1 MGLCGLTGYG
11 YLEQICVLPL
21 LTGEILCMRFAIIA
35 IICCCSCLNTAFSQ
49 TAATIRFMH
58 AGIENGLSH
67 NQVNGIYKDED
78 GFVWVGTQEG
88 LNRYDGYTFT
98 TYRHRQGDSLSL
110 QDDMITGLYGGPEH
124 TLWVYTVVG
133 MQVMNSR
140 TRCFYA
146 QADSVLRA
154 WKLPSG
160 VKSVVR
166 AGEAWCFV
174 YPQQVFI
181 KKQGKVTVYTP
192 REAAVRNA
200 VIDAAA
206 ADAENRLWL
215 VYHNGRI
222 QRIDITAAAAT
233 HTSPALPARPQNAI
247 GYSLYTDS
255 ALHCWLYCMGDN
267 TGLLEYIPA
276 TQKCRSYSTHSVES
290 PISSDLVTG
299 VAENEGR
306 LWVSTDHGG
315 VNILNRHTGAVQIL
329 SSQEGDLHSL
339 AQNSIT
345 CLYKDNGGIIWLGT
359 YKNGLC
365 YYKKGAL
372 PFNLYR
378 YNPLTRTGLPF
389 NDVNNFVED
398 PKGNVWI
405 ATNGN
410 GLLYF
415 NRAQEHFQ
423 VLRRAQG
430 LSADV
435 VVGLCLDGAGRLWAG
450 TYMGGLNR
458 ITPQG
463 IQHYIHRQEDSTSLC
478 DNRVFTVFE
487 DSKHRLWIGTMAG
500 LDCYEEA
507 TRRFRHY
514 GNYLQQLVSEQY
526 VSCVE
531 ESNTGE
537 IWVGTTRG
545 IAILNPVTQQWRTL
559 TITNSG
565 LIFNDIHDIH
575 RDEHGNMWVATRG
588 GVSVVSRD
596 GLHFTAVTTRNG
608 LPDNSVVKILGDSK
622 GWMWMSTVRG
632 LVRVTCV
639 PEGNTWKPQ
648 VTVYD
653 AGDGLQSTAFNKYAA
668 MRARTGE
675 LFFGGPG
682 GFNVFD
688 PVAVSGGAEMVPV
701 AVTGITATDR
711 KGIPETNPAWQ
722 QAVRLPYRQNTVT
735 FSFSALAYGNP
746 AHYRYRY
753 RLAGLQQEWMEP
765 LDKGRTVSFASLEPG
780 TYTFEVMA
788 AGNDGEWNQEP
799 ARVKLTILPPFWRTG
814 WAYLL
819 YVLAGLAVLL
829 AARNYI
835 IRRTRARMSLAAARR
850 DAERVRQLNEM
861 KIKFFTNISHE
872 LRTPISLILSPM
884 EHLLQQ
890 TDKKMQQ
897 AQVEMMQRNARRLLH
912 LVNQLL
918 DFRKMELSELHLQLV
933 QENVIPFLESTV
945 NSFLDLSVQKHI
957 RLCFHTQ
964 QPRVVMAFDRDKVER
979 ILFNLLS
986 NAFKFTPAGG
996 TIEVTVHMVSAE
1008 GEGYLQVAVKDN
1020 GIGISAEAQQH
1031 IFTPFYQAGLPAGMV
1046 NQGAGIGLSISR
1058 EFMHLHGGDIQLES
1072 TPGGGSCFTLLFPVK
1087 VQEGA
1092 DDSLA
1097 PEEKEEAAVP
1107 VQRPAHTRVTV
1118 LLAEDNEDFR
1128 FYLKDNLMS
1137 HYEVVV
1143 ADNGKTGWQKALQV
1157 HPDIIISDISMPV
1170 MDGITLCRKLKADER
1185 TAGIPVLLMTA
1196 LTNEEYQ
1203 LKGWDTGADG
1213 YLVKPFSCE
1222 VLHSRIRNLLEQQVR
1237 LQKKW
1242 QKQVTAVPAEIAM
1255 ETPDE
1260 KLVREALELVE
1271 KNISDP
1277 AFSVEE
1283 LSRGLRMSRVGLYKR
1298 LYRLTGKAPLDF
1310 IRQVRVQRA
1319 AMLLEK
1325 SDKTVSEIAYEVGFN
1340 DPKYFSRYFKS
1351 VYQLTPSAWII
1362 QYRQQRAEEE
1372 NISFVIESE

>member
-1 MGLCGLTGYG
+1 
-11 YLEQICVLPL
+11 
-21 LTGEILCMRFAIIA
+21 MRSAIIA
-35 IICCCSCLNTAFSQ
+35 IICCCSYLNTVYSQ
-49 TAATIRFMH
+49 PAAAAIRFMH

-67 NQVNGIYKDED
+67 NQVNVIYKDED

-88 LNRYDGYTFT
+88 LNRYDGYAFT
-98 TYRHRQGDSLSL
+98 IYRHRQNDTLSL

-124 TLWVYTVVG
+124 TLWVYTVAG
-133 MQVMNSR
+133 LQVMNSR

-146 QADSVLRA
+146 GTDSLLRA
-154 WKLPSG
+154 WQLPAG
-160 VKSVVR
+160 VKAVVR
-166 AGEAWCFV
+166 AGDAWCFI
-174 YPQQVFI
+174 YPQQVYI
-181 KKQGKVTVYTP
+181 RKAGKVTAYTP
-192 REAAVRNA
+192 QEAAVKGT
-200 VIDAAA
+200 VIDGAAV
-206 ADAENRLWL
+206 DKENQLWL

-222 QRIDITAAAAT
+222 QRVDVGAAKLL

-247 GYSLYTDS
+247 GYSLYTDN
-255 ALHCWLYCMGDN
+255 AMHCWLYCMGDN

-276 TQKCRSYSTHSVES
+276 TQKSRLYNTRSSNS

-299 VAENEGR
+299 VTENEGYI
-306 LWVSTDHGG
+306 WISTDHGG
-315 VNILNRHTGAVQIL
+315 VNIVNRRTGVVQVL
-329 SSQEGDLHSL
+329 TSQEGDIHSL

-345 CLYKDNGGIIWLGT
+345 CLYKDDNGIVWVGT
-359 YKNGLC
+359 YKNGFC

-372 PFNLYR
+372 PFSLYR

-398 PKGNVWI
+398 PKGNIWI
-405 ATNGN
+405 ATNGS

-415 NRAQEHFQ
+415 NRAEESFQ
-423 VLRRAQG
+423 TFRRAQG

-435 VVGLCLDGAGRLWAG
+435 VVGLCRDAAGRLWAG

-463 IQHYIHRQEDSTSLC
+463 IQHFTHAAGDSTTLC

-487 DSKHRLWIGTMAG
+487 DSRRRLWIGTMAG
-500 LDCYEEA
+500 LDCYSEA
-507 TRRFRHY
+507 SGHFVHY
-514 GNYLQQLVSEQY
+514 GNYLQQQVGEQY
-526 VSCVE
+526 VSCVA
-531 ESNTGE
+531 ESSTGE
-537 IWVGTTRG
+537 IWVGTTKG
-545 IAILNPVTQQWRTL
+545 IAIFNPGTQQWRTL
-559 TITNSG
+559 TVANSA
-565 LIFNDIHDIH
+565 LVFNDIHDIY
-575 RDEHGNMWVATRG
+575 RDAKGNMWIATRG
-588 GVSVVSRD
+588 GVSMISQDAQR
-596 GLHFTAVTTRNG
+596 FTNITTRDG
-608 LPDNSVVKILGDSK
+608 LPDNAVVKILGDSE
-622 GWMWMSTVRG
+622 GRMWMSTVRG
-632 LVRVTCV
+632 LARVTCV
-639 PEGNTWKPQ
+639 PDDKGWTPQ

-668 MRARTGE
+668 MRARSGE

-682 GFNVFD
+682 GFNVID
-688 PVAVSGGAEMVPV
+688 PVAVRTGYETVPV

-711 KGIPETNPAWQ
+711 KGNLEANPAWQ
-722 QAVRLPYRQNTVT
+722 SAVALPYRQNTVT
-735 FSFSALAYGNP
+735 LSFSALAYGNP

-765 LDKGRTVSFASLEPG
+765 LDKGRSVSFASLEPG
-780 TYTFEVMA
+780 TYVFEVMA
-788 AGNDGEWNQEP
+788 AGNDGAWSKVP
-799 ARVKLTILPPFWRTG
+799 ARVQLTILPPFWRTG

-819 YVLAGLAVLL
+819 YVMVGIAVLVM
-829 AARNYI
+829 ARSYI

-850 DAERVRQLNEM
+850 DADRVRQLNEM

-872 LRTPISLILSPM
+872 LRTPISLILSPL

-918 DFRKMELSELHLQLV
+918 DFRKMELSELHLHLV
-933 QENVIPFLESTV
+933 EENIIPFLESTV

-957 RLCFHTQ
+957 RLCFHTT
-964 QPRVVMAFDRDKVER
+964 QPQLVMAFDRDKVER

-986 NAFKFTPAGG
+986 NAFKFTAAGG
-996 TIEVTVHMVSAE
+996 TIEVVVSVVA
-1008 GEGYLQVAVKDN
+1008 GDGGNCLQIAVKDN
-1020 GIGISAEAQQH
+1020 GIGISTAAQQH
-1031 IFTPFYQAGLPAGMV
+1031 IFAPFYQAGLPAGMV
-1046 NQGAGIGLSISR
+1046 NQGAGIGLSISK
-1058 EFMHLHGGDIQLES
+1058 EFMHLHGGDIQLQS
-1072 TPGGGSCFTLLFPVK
+1072 QPGQGSCFTLQFPVK
-1087 VQEGA
+1087 VREA
-1092 DDSLA
+1092 ELPVVIA
-1097 PEEKEEAAVP
+1097 EEKEEAE
-1107 VQRPAHTRVTV
+1107 PATPTQKPARARVTV
-1118 LLAEDNEDFR
+1118 LLVEDNEDFR

-1137 HYEVVV
+1137 HYEVIV

-1196 LTNEEYQ
+1196 LTNEEFQ

-1237 LQKKW
+1237 MQKKW
-1242 QKQVTAVPAEIAM
+1242 QKQVTAVPAAIAV

-1260 KLVREALELVE
+1260 KLVREALELIE
-1271 KNISDP
+1271 NHIGDAS
-1277 AFSVEE
+1277 FSVEE

-1298 LYRLTGKAPLDF
+1298 LYSLTGKAPLDF
-1310 IRQVRVQRA
+1310 IRSVRVQRA

-1325 SDKTVSEIAYEVGFN
+1325 TDKTIAEIAYEVGFN

-1351 VYQLTPSAWII
+1351 VYQLTPSGYMA
-1362 QYRQQRAEEE
+1362 QFRKGGVGSVELEVG
-1372 NISFVIESE
+1372 S